1 MTANAKA
8 QRGRPSFSDTKTAS
22 FDSELYKLLQSKLDQ
37 FVHRDRLNVRAL
49 AKAAGVRA
57 ATVYRWLQ
65 NNRMTSH
72 GAQLVID
79 ASNEKLTSTD
89 LAPFVIAS

>member
-22 FDSELYKLLQSKLDQ
+22 YESDLYKLLQAKLTQ
-37 FVHRDRLNVRAL
+37 YVQRDRLNVRAL
-49 AKAAGVRA
+49 AKAIGVRA

-65 NNRMTSH
+65 LNRITSQ

-79 ASNEKLTSTD
+79 ASDEKLSPTD
-89 LAPFVIAS
+89 LAPFLIAS